1 MSSSDIFTSII
12 FYLCAVNLIFSSI
25 FTILSRKII
34 YSIIFAVIVFFTV
47 GIIFLFLSAEYNAI
61 VQIAVYGIAIPIL
74 FVLAIMFTS
83 YNIDKTVYLSFTPRF
98 IFTVISAIL
107 FVLTLFN
114 ILLISSSVIEWLF
127 TPQAVIS
134 INRYEIFK
142 AISDGLYIKFLLS
155 FEMVA
160 LLALSVIVGLSS
172 LNIFKGV
179 RNG

>member
-1 MSSSDIFTSII
+1 MNSSDIFTCII
-12 FYLCAVNLIFSSI
+12 FYLCAANVIFSSI
-25 FTILSRKII
+25 FTILSKRIMH
-34 YSIIFAVIVFFTV
+34 SLLFAVILFFTI

-61 VQIAVYGIAIPIL
+61 IQIAVYGVAIPIL

-83 YNIDKTVYLSFTPRF
+83 HKVDKNIYLSFTPRF
-98 IFTVISAIL
+98 IFTVVAAIL
-107 FVLTLFN
+107 FILTLFN

-127 TPQAVIS
+127 TPQSVIS

-142 AISDGLYIKFLLS
+142 AISDGLYVKFLLS
-155 FEMVA
+155 FEMIA

-172 LNIFKGV
+172 LNIFKGA